1 MTIGKNTYSY
11 NWLSFDPELMKEFNW
26 FLRKINQRACIN
38 FGFIDEEYE
47 AVNRHGKPD
56 PGLGRDVEYFHPTI
70 TLDDRMKYIGMVIAQ
85 APMSTMNILGNT
97 LISHFYGGRGV
108 HQAITGKEDPN
119 DCFVD
124 FDRIQDGDAR
134 YVMELRT
141 HADNAK
147 KRKLPIW
154 GTTELHTSIQ
164 GASRNFCRQKY
175 SDPNRLFHTIDV
187 CEWVANFRDNGLL
200 RDLLQATHIKEAYT
214 ALRTQKGIGEYY
226 GFHAAASSS
235 VLPQVKYNHDQRFV
249 APGPGAR
256 FTIQKL
262 WPNAP
267 GKLYDEAIYFLRE
280 NSDLVGLTKD
290 VEFHKKAFNFATK
303 DGKIFADDQDS
314 LKYYGTE
321 VLCCQ
326 FGIYLQIRDDPR
338 ACERRKVARADNF
351 GGAAKATPEVE
362 KSPLEQFLS

>member
-1 MTIGKNTYSY
+1 MTIGTNTYNY
-11 NWLSFDPELMKEFNW
+11 DWLKLDQELMKEFNW

-38 FGFIDEEYE
+38 FGFIDEKYE

-56 PGLGRDVEYFHPTI
+56 PGLGFDVEYFHPTI
-70 TLDDRMKYIGMVIAQ
+70 TLDDRMKYIGTVIAQ
-85 APMSTMNILGNT
+85 ADMSVMNILGNT

-108 HQAITGKEDPN
+108 HQAITGKDDPN
-119 DCFVD
+119 NCFVD

-134 YVMELRT
+134 YIMELRT

-164 GASRNFCRQKY
+164 GASRNFCREKY
-175 SDPNRLFHTIDV
+175 GDKNRLFHTIDV

-200 RDLLQATHIKEAYT
+200 QGLLQTDHIKGAYDLL
-214 ALRTQKGIGEYY
+214 RSQKGIRAYY
-226 GFHAAASSS
+226 SFHAAASSS
-235 VLPQVKYNHDQRFV
+235 VLPQVKYHHDQRFV
-249 APGPGAR
+249 DPGPGAR

-267 GKLYDEAIYFLRE
+267 AKLYAEAVYFLRE

-290 VEFHKKAFNFATK
+290 VEFHKKAFNFTTK
-303 DGKIFADDQDS
+303 DGKIFQHDQDS